1 MREKLRHVGEKE
13 KIQCFIGILEGE
25 NRENW
30 EQAAFDYQET
40 KNLCKKATTTKKP
53 RQISKLMNALLNN
66 KSQCEN
72 IIKQKIFKTEG

>member
-30 EQAAFDYQET
+30 EQAVSDYQET
-40 KNLCKKATTTKKP
+40 KNLCKKTTKKP
-53 RQISKLMNALLNN
+53 QIVF
-66 KSQCEN
+66 
-72 IIKQKIFKTEG
+72 IINEHTPKQQESM